1 MKLKKK
7 TQVWMLQTILEG
19 RTKYSWKVEDGRDWE
34 GREEK
39 ERHQGAG
46 SIVVGERDDIQR
58 VRKLNRGV

>member
-1 MKLKKK
+1 
-7 TQVWMLQTILEG
+7 MLQTILEG